1 MVGKVRTNSPRARSL
16 KHFANLAV
24 ISLLFAGWST
34 FTTSADENEEE
45 WQRRN
50 FDPVK
55 LSLDG
60 KNLYASCRIYADQHL
75 DALRKIPRSQFGDDS
90 KSRESD
96 ARYNDAVHRLESE
109 FLNQAGYQL
118 DSIQRDLHK
127 FETHALRAPA
137 RLLKHIPLEPLG
149 ALCRLATHYQG
160 PQGIGKILAAIQA
173 NAETE
178 RKLDALATIAK
189 RRIEDAETG
198 ELLEDP
204 EAERPLT
211 TEEYRKRKE
220 AWEARLREQE
230 EAAQQ
235 REKSYAE
242 MAQERLDREAAPLP
256 EAKVS
261 IRKDLPVVEAPP
273 QPTIDPEL
281 AKKVLAWHK
290 TYWNAIKP
298 LKFQLSQLMTQQGPR
313 FAFARRETCKLTYAA
328 ADKMITDKVL
338 EAPDPAIREH
348 ADAMTKLFREAAL
361 ACLSGQDKIS
371 QGHMT
376 SAEKEIAQLA
386 TVLATYGLAP

>member
-1 MVGKVRTNSPRARSL
+1 MVGKVRTNSPRAHSL
-16 KHFANLAV
+16 KHLASLTV

-34 FTTSADENEEE
+34 ATASADENEE
-45 WQRRN
+45 WRRRN
-50 FDPVK
+50 FDPVQ

-75 DALRKIPRSQFGDDS
+75 DALRKIPRSQFGDDP
-90 KSRESD
+90 KSRETESRYD
-96 ARYNDAVHRLESE
+96 AAVHRLESE

-127 FETHALRAPA
+127 FEAHALRAPA
-137 RLLKHIPLEPLG
+137 ALLKHIPLNPLG
-149 ALCRLATHYQG
+149 SLCRLATNYQG
-160 PQGIGKILAAIQA
+160 PNGIGKIMAAIQA
-173 NAETE
+173 NEDTE

-189 RRIEDAETG
+189 RRIENAETG

-211 TEEYRKRKE
+211 ADEYRKRKE
-220 AWEARLREQE
+220 TWEAHLREQE
-230 EAAQQ
+230 EAAHQ

-242 MAQERLDREAAPLP
+242 MAQERLDKEMTPLP

-261 IRKDLPVVEAPP
+261 IRKDLPTVEAPP
-273 QPTIDPEL
+273 QPAIDPEL
-281 AKKVLAWHK
+281 AKQVLAWHK

-338 EAPDPAIREH
+338 EAPDPVIREH
-348 ADAMTKLFREAAL
+348 AAAMTKMFREAAL
-361 ACLSGQDKIS
+361 ACLAGQDKIS
-371 QGHMT
+371 QGHMA
-376 SAEKEIAQLA
+376 SAEKEISQLA
-386 TVLATYGLAP
+386 AVLASYGLAP